1 MAQNVRTSRGTALG
15 GSAVTEKVF
24 NIRGMGTLAVESL
37 SRRDYS
43 QEQAIVIFVALI
55 FLGVD
60 LIMDLIYKALDPR
73 IEYE

>member
-1 MAQNVRTSRGTALG
+1 MIASSIAGMLG